1 VQLQD
6 GGAVEVYRET
16 MDVSDP
22 AGNGRTKFDFPSF
35 TPDAAGDINW
45 TATIADDDPDDDV
58 ATATTTVVP
67 VN

>member
-1 VQLQD
+1 
-6 GGAVEVYRET
+6 